1 MQGKF
6 GCGKPTAQKT
16 AQGTVVQ
23 QEPKEDL
30 SGCCSKVTKD
40 SRELNVVD
48 VYSQLLEPEQFSELL
63 IQKKRRGLTV

>member
-30 SGCCSKVTKD
+30 SCSKVTKD